1 MVSTSEPLNHPLD
14 DCQLSQCYLPTLL
27 ATFFASRAWFIT
39 CFSFFFRVCVP
50 GELCSMPNCHA
61 SVDGWET
68 LSEIRGAFFNRPGFA
83 GNSKLFCLPC
93 GNSNIMRWWT
103 VFKLQPIRFSFV
115 FLQFIFNSP
124 NFEQNPF
131 SILFALIRLVDKIKQ
146 LRSAAVKV
154 FFSPSGLPHRTLH
167 VVLSLCQK

>member
-39 CFSFFFRVCVP
+39 CDFLSFFVFAFQGNYVACLIAMLQLMDEKHYQKYVAHFSTDQDLLVTRNSFVCHV
-50 GELCSMPNCHA
+50 
-61 SVDGWET
+61 ET
-68 LSEIRGAFFNRPGFA
+68 V
-83 GNSKLFCLPC
+83 
-93 GNSNIMRWWT
+93 IMRRWT

-131 SILFALIRLVDKIKQ
+131 SILFALTRLVDKIKQ